1 MNYNTLNKLVLYTVN
16 RYIGTAIEDGL
27 EPSQLHYRIKFST
40 HVFMENNPMTK
51 EDMEII
57 SRISSD
63 EDFKKI
69 LSTQVSFLVFVLE
82 LMKQWGDTVP
92 KQNRPNLINNDKK
105 IRVGKVMFAMSML
118 ELKQKD
124 NDKHEELS
132 RVIQDSVLTAKH
144 FFSYHEKA
152 VAQT

>member
-1 MNYNTLNKLVLYTVN
+1 MSYNTLNKLVLYTVN
-16 RYIGTAIEDGL
+16 RYIGSAIEDGL
-27 EPSQLHYRIKFST
+27 EPSQLHYRIKFAT
-40 HVFMENNPMTK
+40 KVFMENNPLTE

-57 SRISSD
+57 SKISSD

-82 LMKQWGDTVP
+82 LMKLWVDTVP
-92 KQNRPNLINNDKK
+92 KEHRPNLNINDKK
-105 IRVGKVMFAMSML
+105 LRIGRAMFALSML

-124 NDKHEELS
+124 KDKHEELS
-132 RVIQDSVLTAKH
+132 SVIQDSVLTAKH

-152 VAQT
+152 VA